1 MEHLTTQ
8 QVGKILNVTPQRV
21 LALIRVG
28 RLPAIKV
35 GRDWLIARKDL
46 ATFEKRPQGNY
57 KLTAEQVR
65 EIRYMARDGRT
76 AVELAGKFKVSVRT
90 IYRHM
95 KK

>member
-1 MEHLTTQ
+1 MDHLTTQ

-35 GRDWLIARKDL
+35 GRDWLITRQDL
-46 ATFEKRPQGNY
+46 EKFEKRPQGNF
-57 KLTAEQVR
+57 KLTAEQIR
-65 EIRYMARDGRT
+65 EIRHMAKDGRT
-76 AVELAGKFKVSVRT
+76 PAELAKKFKVSVRT

-95 KK
+95 NR